1 MPVTADV
8 IEGPFDF
15 PEGSEIVRVDY
26 ALDRLVI
33 TVEDLA
39 DRHAV
44 DVIFAETVGFRVLDE
59 RDLLEFWPVCSR
71 SNGWLFRITSGGWL
85 AQETSR
91 PTSLIQHMERVAQ
104 EYFVVGTDDCVS
116 VISREPPTCTPKT

>member
-1 MPVTADV
+1 MPLTADV
-8 IEGPFDF
+8 IRGPSDF
-15 PEGSEIVRVDY
+15 PEGSEIVHVDY
-26 ALDRLVI
+26 TLGRLAI

-44 DVIFAETVGFRVLDE
+44 DVVFADTVGFRVLDE

-71 SNGWLFRITSGGWL
+71 PNGWLFRITAGGWL

-91 PTSLIQHMERVAQ
+91 PTCLIQHMERGIE
-104 EYFVVGTDDCVS
+104 EYFLVGTDDCVS
-116 VISREPPTCTPKT
+116 VISREPPTCAPKT